1 MRSQDDKLISNLISE
16 KTVDVVKSTVN
27 RHFHPKFAP
36 RFTKQL
42 IISDSSY
49 KQVRQNDISN
59 DAAIHSYP
67 SSTIKVL
74 NNIIENFAPSTKAE
88 CLIIHSG
95 HNSIDQGTAGEDAAK
110 ELGVVLSKSV
120 NKLKPYK
127 VAIGKLTKVK
137 NGSFGRETNNNEKTK
152 FNRPL
157 DDIADGLRGEFQ
169 NTDIK
174 VLDYNLGKADIQ
186 VDCIHPN
193 QKGIKEIVF
202 SLRNY
207 ISSVGYQPSVSNVS
221 MRQIKKQPIDNIVNN
236 WNRSGHMG
244 YNAFG

>member
-1 MRSQDDKLISNLISE
+1 MF
-16 KTVDVVKSTVN
+16 V
-27 RHFHPKFAP
+27 P

-49 KQVRQNDISN
+49 KLVRQNAISN

-67 SSTIKVL
+67 SSTIKDL
-74 NNIIENFAPSTKAE
+74 NKIIDNYAPSTKAE

-120 NKLKPYK
+120 NKIKPYK
-127 VAIGKLTKVK
+127 VAICKLPKVK
-137 NGSFGRETNNNEKTK
+137 NGSFGRETNNNEITK
-152 FNRPL
+152 FNQAL
-157 DDIADGLRGEFQ
+157 DDIADGVRGEFQ

-174 VLDYNLGKADIQ
+174 VLDYNLEKADIRN
-186 VDCIHPN
+186 DGIHPN
-193 QKGIKEIVF
+193 QNGIQKMVF

-207 ISSVGYQPSVSNVS
+207 ISSVGYQSSVSNVS
-221 MRQIKKQPIDNIVNN
+221 MRRIKKQPIDNVVNN

-244 YNAFG
+244 YIAFG